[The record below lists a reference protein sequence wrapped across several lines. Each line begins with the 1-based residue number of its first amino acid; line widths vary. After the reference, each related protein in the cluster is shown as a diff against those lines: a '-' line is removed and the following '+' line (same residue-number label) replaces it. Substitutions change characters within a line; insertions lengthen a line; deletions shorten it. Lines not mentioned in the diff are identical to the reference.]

1 MLSCEVSLLPL
12 ETLNSDQIINQS
24 IEALKKT
31 GIKHEVGNQ
40 STYLYSQNPQDIW
53 DGLRAVYDVAEKAGT
68 EFSMIINLSNN
79 T

>member
-12 ETLNSDQIINQS
+12 ETANSDQIINES
-24 IEALKKT
+24 VEALKKT

-40 STYLYSQNPQDIW
+40 STYMYSQNPEDIW
-53 DGLRAVYDVAEKAGT
+53 KGLRAVYDVAQKNGT
-68 EFSMIINLSNN
+68 EFSMVINLSNN